1 MLLPYI
7 SEVVLYGYID
17 LGEECIIV
25 KTLVTESPLT
35 EVDGIKVPTL
45 EKLFADAIRMSI
57 PLYDNNITYK

>member
-1 MLLPYI
+1 M
-7 SEVVLYGYID
+7 YGYID